1 MIGERRVL
9 STIIHLGSIVDDSK
23 NYPIDFAPS
32 KIEGRRK
39 EKIRKKR
46 EREREIYLC
55 SWKLDSQ
62 NIEFP
67 SGRLFLLNRGMRE
80 VASNKEGDSFHLDF
94 SPSRARFPISSPSLS
109 PSFFFS
115 LSRE

>member
-46 EREREIYLC
+46 EREKFISVRGNSIVKILNFLREGC
-55 SWKLDSQ
+55 SS
-62 NIEFP
+62 
-67 SGRLFLLNRGMRE
+67 
-80 VASNKEGDSFHLDF
+80 
-94 SPSRARFPISSPSLS
+94 
-109 PSFFFS
+109 
-115 LSRE
+115 